1 MARNAQRFTVYLD
14 AELHQALKLKAALSG
29 KTVSALIEEMVR
41 QGLNED
47 EEDLR
52 LLRERANDPVLTYE
66 QFLAEL
72 KAHGVL

>member
-1 MARNAQRFTVYLD
+1 MATNIQKFTVYLD
-14 AELHQALKLKAALSG
+14 SELHQALKLKAALTG
-29 KTVSALIEEMVR
+29 KTISALVGEMVR
-41 QGLNED
+41 EGLGED

-66 QFLAEL
+66 EFLAEL